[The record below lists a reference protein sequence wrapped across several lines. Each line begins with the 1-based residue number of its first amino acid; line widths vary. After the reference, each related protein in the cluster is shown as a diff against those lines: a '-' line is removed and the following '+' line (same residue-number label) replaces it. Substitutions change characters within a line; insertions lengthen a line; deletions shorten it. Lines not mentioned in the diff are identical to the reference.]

1 MVTKS
6 QPLFYSLP
14 NNQTFDV
21 LQPGQGLTLTEIE
34 ITITALVV
42 QAQIEYNRQ
51 NIPDTRFYIN
61 VDSDVV
67 IKFHNAD
74 ITTFLIDDPNNYN
87 YYIKI
92 SYLTFDNQKEY
103 LDYLEKFDFDIHI
116 TPQEEGNNVII
127 NTTANPVPVN
137 ISEITSYR
145 NAINASSFT
154 QTLTTANTK
163 QVLNSVIAYNFVK
176 IINLS
181 PSDTIYIGDIN
192 NQIIPIS
199 PNTVLSIDLQGSP
212 LNLNSLYWIGA
223 TASTDKIGVVYA

>member
-116 TPQEEGNNVII
+116 TPQEEGNNLII

-137 ISEITSYR
+137 ISAITSLR
-145 NAINASSFT
+145 GPINIYSFT

-163 QVLNSVIAYNFVK
+163 QALNLVNAIDFVT

-181 PSDTIYIGDIN
+181 PSDTIYIGDTN
-192 NQIIPIS
+192 NQILPLS
-199 PNTVLSIDLQGSP
+199 PNQIISYSITESP
-212 LNLNSLYWIGA
+212 LNLNSIYWIGA